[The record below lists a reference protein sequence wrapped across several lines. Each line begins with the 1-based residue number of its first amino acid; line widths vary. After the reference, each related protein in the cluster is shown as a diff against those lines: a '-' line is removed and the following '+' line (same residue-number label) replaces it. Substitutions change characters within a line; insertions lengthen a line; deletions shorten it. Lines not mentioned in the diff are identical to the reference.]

1 MRKILILTA
10 ATVFSMCLSIN
21 VMAGTWKKDS
31 NGWWYDYGN
40 GSFPKSGW
48 EWIDDDGDSYAESY
62 YFNDKGYILTNTV
75 KDGYKINPS
84 GAWID
89 SMGQVQKKEIKAPNK
104 KGLAVTNLDNNH
116 AAELGVSNI
125 IWNNTVIHDYSPSL
139 RASKARGVSNTVI
152 MLNPWQTSDPALLL
166 VSAPQSGAVFYGFN
180 TQTEAG
186 RQELKKTAEKY
197 AKSYSDCVDSWV
209 IGNEINNGNTWNFMP
224 NRELDSYTKQ
234 YADAFRIWYEAIKK
248 ENPNAKVYIPF
259 DYRWNWYS
267 DQGYGYLQ
275 ASHMLPILNEQLK
288 DTEYGIAWHAYPE
301 DLKDPD
307 FTDDASVKDNFST
320 PIINMKNI
328 AVLTDFM
335 QQSDYLDPKG
345 KVRSI
350 ILSEQ
355 GFNAV
360 SDDKQAKMIEEAY
373 NIAKNNPYIETFYL
387 NRENDLGEI
396 HMGNEMRFGLIDR
409 SGNKRKSFEVYKNL
423 K

>member
-152 MLNPWQTSDPALLL
+152 MLNPWQTSDPALLP

-275 ASHMLPILNEQLK
+275 ASHMLPILN

-360 SDDKQAKMIEEAY
+360 SDDKQSKMIEEAY

-396 HMGNEMRFGLIDR
+396 HMGTEMRFGLIDR

>member
-10 ATVFSMCLSIN
+10 ATVFSMCLNIN

-152 MLNPWQTSDPALLL
+152 MLNPWQTSDPALLP

-186 RQELKKTAEKY
+186 RQELKKIAEKY

-328 AVLTDFM
+328 DVLTDFM

-396 HMGNEMRFGLIDR
+396 HMGTEMRFGLIDR

>member
-1 MRKILILTA
+1 
-10 ATVFSMCLSIN
+10 
-21 VMAGTWKKDS
+21 
-31 NGWWYDYGN
+31 
-40 GSFPKSGW
+40 
-48 EWIDDDGDSYAESY
+48 
-62 YFNDKGYILTNTV
+62 
-75 KDGYKINPS
+75 
-84 GAWID
+84 
-89 SMGQVQKKEIKAPNK
+89 
-104 KGLAVTNLDNNH
+104 
-116 AAELGVSNI
+116 
-125 IWNNTVIHDYSPSL
+125 
-139 RASKARGVSNTVI
+139 
-152 MLNPWQTSDPALLL
+152 
-166 VSAPQSGAVFYGFN
+166 
-180 TQTEAG
+180 
-186 RQELKKTAEKY
+186 
-197 AKSYSDCVDSWV
+197 
-209 IGNEINNGNTWNFMP
+209 
-224 NRELDSYTKQ
+224 
-234 YADAFRIWYEAIKK
+234 
-248 ENPNAKVYIPF
+248 
-259 DYRWNWYS
+259 
-267 DQGYGYLQ
+267 
-275 ASHMLPILNEQLK
+275 MLPILNEQLK

-396 HMGNEMRFGLIDR
+396 HMGTEMRFGLIDR

>member
-152 MLNPWQTSDPALLL
+152 MLNPWQTSDPALLP

>member
-31 NGWWYDYGN
+31 NGWGDDYGN
-40 GSFPKSGW
+40 GSVPKSGW

-152 MLNPWQTSDPALLL
+152 MLNPWQTSDPALLPI
-166 VSAPQSGAVFYGFN
+166 SAPQSGAVFYGFN

>member
-89 SMGQVQKKEIKAPNK
+89 SMGQVQKKEIKTPNK

-152 MLNPWQTSDPALLL
+152 MLNPWQTSDPALLP

-275 ASHMLPILNEQLK
+275 ASHMLPILNKQLK

-328 AVLTDFM
+328 DVLTDFM